1 MSAQKVVLAKNL
13 IKKRTFI
20 TKDGRVIKEEE
31 DPREYIMY
39 RSGKKK

>member
-1 MSAQKVVLAKNL
+1 MGKVVLAKNL

-20 TKDGRVIKEEE
+20 TEDGKVVREEE
-31 DPREYIMY
+31 NPQEYRLY